1 MRRTPQPA
9 KRHPALGWLLLLA
22 LAPSGCFWF
31 SGGSFETEVPGPVGY
46 VDERPVVQVVT
57 TNVGGKNFF
66 VPSTIVVTAGTGRKL
81 SVFNTTDIP
90 HGFQIPSLGIELLL
104 QPGVETP
111 VELPPLE
118 AGHIYAVNC
127 HVHPPHRGAALIV
140 VPAAAAR

>member
-1 MRRTPQPA
+1 MGRTPQPA
-9 KRHPALGWLLLLA
+9 ARQGALAALLLLA
-22 LAPSGCFWF
+22 LFPSGCLWF
-31 SGGSFETEVPGPVGY
+31 SGGSFETEVAGPIGY

-66 VPSTIVVTAGTGRKL
+66 VPSTVVVTAGTGRKL
-81 SVFNTTDIP
+81 SLFNTTDIP

-118 AGHIYAVNC
+118 AGHIYAINC
-127 HVHPPHRGAALIV
+127 HVHPPHRSASLIV
-140 VPAAAAR
+140 VPAAAP